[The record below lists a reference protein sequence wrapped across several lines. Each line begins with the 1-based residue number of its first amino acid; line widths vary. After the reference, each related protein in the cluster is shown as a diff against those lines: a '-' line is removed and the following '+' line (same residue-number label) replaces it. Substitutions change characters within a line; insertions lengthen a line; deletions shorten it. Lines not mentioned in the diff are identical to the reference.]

1 MKQWDT
7 KGSGGLS
14 RSDFREKI
22 KVLELGATAETVDQ
36 LFDKLDGNSN
46 GILELD
52 ELKAGLRTLLRA
64 VRGPLVATPT
74 TGGSQPSSARRPT
87 VKTSNGSSSDP
98 SRRASSAPRGGRARA
113 AKDDAEKVGR
123 QKMVQRQN
131 QRAEKEAERLDEI
144 KKQQP
149 LVVKLGEAL
158 LKKNIRAVDWL
169 RSWDTNGDGMIQKEE
184 FYEHVAGLGI
194 QADKEEMDALF
205 STLDEDGS
213 GTLELNELKPAL
225 RKLQDAREAALKTF
239 KVVEETVEQLRERAR
254 TAEQLLQAIED
265 AEEEE
270 KRLQAARMQQ
280 PLVVKVVEKL
290 KKAPLQKLTPIDL
303 LKQWDTN
310 GDGVLSKIEF
320 RLQVRFLLKGKAK
333 GRTSPDPQVEQQDDF
348 DYRDADALFDSMD
361 EHKCG
366 FLELSDLKGCLRKM
380 QKRATEAAQKAER
393 TNDEI
398 EEKRQLLR
406 RRSNNAI
413 KLLDAMQEAEQAEVN
428 LLEMRTAKPPLVLAL
443 QEKLRSLRMKPSELL
458 RAWDDN
464 GDGIIQREEF
474 LQAIVK
480 MGIPCTEQAVDALFN
495 ELDSNKSGTVEL
507 LELKSIQ
514 KALDKMTCGHGKTVV
529 RSSSPHCEVVRRNSQ
544 RS

>member
-1 MKQWDT
+1 MPPKLVSHPRDTPGGTRDAGAKRPSRNRAAFSDAENISTGKLTAQVNQLIIGLGDVFSKLNLRAVDWMKQWDT

-131 QRAEKEAERLDEI
+131 QRAEKETERLDEI

-205 STLDEDGS
+205 STLDEVGCS
-213 GTLELNELKPAL
+213 PSHGPQPITGCSPPHGLQPITGRSPSHPA
-225 RKLQDAREAALKTF
+225 
-239 KVVEETVEQLRERAR
+239 
-254 TAEQLLQAIED
+254 
-265 AEEEE
+265 
-270 KRLQAARMQQ
+270 
-280 PLVVKVVEKL
+280 
-290 KKAPLQKLTPIDL
+290 
-303 LKQWDTN
+303 
-310 GDGVLSKIEF
+310 
-320 RLQVRFLLKGKAK
+320 
-333 GRTSPDPQVEQQDDF
+333 
-348 DYRDADALFDSMD
+348 
-361 EHKCG
+361 C
-366 FLELSDLKGCLRKM
+366 
-380 QKRATEAAQKAER
+380 
-393 TNDEI
+393 
-398 EEKRQLLR
+398 
-406 RRSNNAI
+406 
-413 KLLDAMQEAEQAEVN
+413 
-428 LLEMRTAKPPLVLAL
+428 
-443 QEKLRSLRMKPSELL
+443 
-458 RAWDDN
+458 
-464 GDGIIQREEF
+464 
-474 LQAIVK
+474 
-480 MGIPCTEQAVDALFN
+480 
-495 ELDSNKSGTVEL
+495 
-507 LELKSIQ
+507 
-514 KALDKMTCGHGKTVV
+514 
-529 RSSSPHCEVVRRNSQ
+529 
-544 RS
+544 